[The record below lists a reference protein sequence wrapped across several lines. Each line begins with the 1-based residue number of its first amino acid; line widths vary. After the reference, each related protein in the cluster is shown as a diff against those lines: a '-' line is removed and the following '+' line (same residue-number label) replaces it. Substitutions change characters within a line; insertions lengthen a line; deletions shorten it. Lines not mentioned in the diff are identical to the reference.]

1 MSEVRAGPDWVA
13 VRRVALIVYA
23 GVLVW
28 STFAIGVP
36 IAHDRIF
43 LFTFAGLA
51 CACIGRS
58 WRSALHLVIDWV
70 PFALVI
76 IGYDYSRGWADSV
89 GFGPYYTPQLDA
101 DRLLF
106 FNHVPTVWLQER
118 LYDFA
123 ITRTGRY
130 SLIGEPKLWEV
141 VLSITYVSHYLVSFI
156 LAGVLWA
163 KERKRFQAFARRFV
177 TLSYLGFLTY
187 VVFPAAPP
195 WLAAQHGDL
204 PSFVGR
210 YGRGFDRIGLH
221 AVRDLIDKGAAT
233 SNLTAAVPSLHFGF
247 ATLIAIT
254 LWPTWPRWTRPLL
267 VGYPILMG
275 FTLVTTGEHYVSDL
289 ILGGL
294 YAVAAHLAWNRIE
307 RWWEHRKPTSTSPPP
322 PPPPEALSPRYEGLP
337 QA

>member
-1 MSEVRAGPDWVA
+1 VA
-13 VRRVALIVYA
+13 VRYVALIVYA

-51 CACIGRS
+51 CMCIGRS
-58 WRSALHLVIDWV
+58 WRSAVDLVIDWV

-89 GFGPYYTPQLDA
+89 GFGPYYTPQLDV

-106 FNHVPTVWLQER
+106 FNHVPTVWLQDH
-118 LYDFA
+118 LYDFT
-123 ITRTGRY
+123 ITRTGRFV
-130 SLIGEPKLWEV
+130 LTGEPKLWEV
-141 VLSITYVSHYLVSFI
+141 VLSVTYVSHYLLSFI

-163 KERKRFQAFARRFV
+163 KERKRFQAYARRFV
-177 TLSYLGFLTY
+177 TLSYLGFVTY

-247 ATLIAIT
+247 ATLIGIT
-254 LWPTWPRWTRPLL
+254 LWNTWPRWTRPLL
-267 VGYPILMG
+267 VAYPILMG

-289 ILGGL
+289 LLGGV
-294 YAVAAHLAWNRIE
+294 YAFLVHFSWNHIE
-307 RWWEHRKPTSTSPPP
+307 RWWEGRKKAAAE
-322 PPPPEALSPRYEGLP
+322 PEPALLSPQYEGPPL
-337 QA
+337 A